1 MWLYDAPG
9 NEVENLA
16 ALQLA
21 LECHGS
27 RQLRVFW
34 IRTGAS
40 QLRQGLRWRPAA
52 RQRHREAADAAL
64 RALLYS
70 QHHLCLEVIEHDTD
84 KRQLL
89 DDGQLYRT
97 LLFKL
102 RMLAPHYLYV
112 SAGCRL
118 LVERVFP
125 WGNGIQHW
133 QQVIRQHVREASC
146 SCWVI
151 FPHGNKCI
159 SSHIF
164 MLGAGP
170 LVPAAPNLVLEEI
183 QARGQVRI
191 FREPDCS
198 ENDAAEQPFIM
209 SADSSERSL
218 VERLRN
224 WLIQVYLP
232 HGYPHTVTQDYLAFT
247 LWRLLQNTAASVM
260 GVFSTEALLLGLG
273 LGKNVSGTA
282 QAVQW
287 ILKDGF
293 GHAGKIAYAAVAGKQ
308 FDMDPRSWRI
318 MSDLLEDLAGV
329 LEIITPIFSGQFLVL
344 ASIATTMRAI
354 AAMTGTATRHAIFKS
369 MALAENQGDLATKGE
384 SQGVTTKLIGLGLG
398 ITLSKR
404 IGQDYTNLLIAYGIA
419 AVIHLAANFKAMQCV
434 EFSTLNRQRM
444 ALLLDA
450 FMSARA
456 QTSRQASRQLTL
468 PTPREICA
476 NERFM
481 IPPWRDYR
489 SEIVFGASLQRVK
502 HARHFLHCAALYRNE
517 RYIIY
522 AEPST
527 KHVLVFLRDGATVKD
542 QLKAFM
548 NAQRYLLDRDAERA
562 YNFTQREFSTFL
574 QATVASG
581 WSTNVSLLNPTSYRI
596 RYRDDRHLVRS

>member
-1 MWLYDAPG
+1 
-9 NEVENLA
+9 
-16 ALQLA
+16 
-21 LECHGS
+21 
-27 RQLRVFW
+27 
-34 IRTGAS
+34 
-40 QLRQGLRWRPAA
+40 
-52 RQRHREAADAAL
+52 
-64 RALLYS
+64 
-70 QHHLCLEVIEHDTD
+70 
-84 KRQLL
+84 
-89 DDGQLYRT
+89 
-97 LLFKL
+97 
-102 RMLAPHYLYV
+102 
-112 SAGCRL
+112 
-118 LVERVFP
+118 
-125 WGNGIQHW
+125 
-133 QQVIRQHVREASC
+133 
-146 SCWVI
+146 
-151 FPHGNKCI
+151 
-159 SSHIF
+159 
-164 MLGAGP
+164 
-170 LVPAAPNLVLEEI
+170 
-183 QARGQVRI
+183 
-191 FREPDCS
+191 
-198 ENDAAEQPFIM
+198 
-209 SADSSERSL
+209 
-218 VERLRN
+218 
-224 WLIQVYLP
+224 
-232 HGYPHTVTQDYLAFT
+232 
-247 LWRLLQNTAASVM
+247 
-260 GVFSTEALLLGLG
+260 
-273 LGKNVSGTA
+273 
-282 QAVQW
+282 
-287 ILKDGF
+287 
-293 GHAGKIAYAAVAGKQ
+293 
-308 FDMDPRSWRI
+308 
-318 MSDLLEDLAGV
+318 
-329 LEIITPIFSGQFLVL
+329 
-344 ASIATTMRAI
+344 
-354 AAMTGTATRHAIFKS
+354 MTGTATRHAIFKS

-476 NERFM
+476 KERFM

-489 SEIVFGASLQRVK
+489 PEIVFGASLQRVK